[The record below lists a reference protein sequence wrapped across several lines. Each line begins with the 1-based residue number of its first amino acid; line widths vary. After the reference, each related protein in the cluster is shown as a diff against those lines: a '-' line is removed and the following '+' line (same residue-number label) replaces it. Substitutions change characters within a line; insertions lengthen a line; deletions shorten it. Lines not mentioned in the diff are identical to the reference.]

1 MEYIHTIT
9 FWTAV
14 LLSVLT
20 YFMLTEDDEDDKD

>member
-1 MEYIHTIT
+1 MDHIHTIT

-20 YFMLTEDDEDDKD
+20 YIMLTETDED